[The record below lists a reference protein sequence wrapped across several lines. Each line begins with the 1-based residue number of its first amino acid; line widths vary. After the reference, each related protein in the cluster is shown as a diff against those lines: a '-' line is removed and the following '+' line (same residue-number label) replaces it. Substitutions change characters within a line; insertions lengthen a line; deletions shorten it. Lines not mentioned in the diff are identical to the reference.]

1 MSSPIT
7 LAQQADD
14 YAANR
19 EAAIAAL
26 PGLIA
31 EREAAEAAWAE
42 RGGAVRMWN
51 AREAVTRQ
59 HRHIDRMTREA
70 KTHRLLADLA
80 AFKR

>member
-1 MSSPIT
+1 MIT
-7 LAQQADD
+7 APFEQQAAAYSAA
-14 YAANR
+14 YAKAV
-19 EAAIAAL
+19 ADL

-59 HRHIDRMTREA
+59 HRHIAEMLKQYE
-70 KTHRLLADLA
+70 THRLLADVA
-80 AFKR
+80 AGRRL

>member
-1 MSSPIT
+1 MIT
-7 LAQQADD
+7 APFEQQA
-14 YAANR
+14 AAY
-19 EAAIAAL
+19 EAALAKAQAAL

-31 EREAAEAAWAE
+31 EREAAEAAWVE